1 MELTN
6 QGSQPGSAAGL
17 LACRGRF
24 PRLPNPPGRRLAAA
38 AAVSLAAAAHPWAAA
53 ALLAAVRPLG
63 AAVPRLGA
71 GFGSSSGTSFGNT
84 GFGSGS
90 STGGSLFGG
99 GTTTQG
105 GLSNTGS
112 GANAAV
118 GSTSFLGAYYLNP
131 LAQGLNI
138 TQTNIGKPLYTL
150 TTTEGSTAAIRSTNQ
165 ATSYYGAP
173 LGIRRLPAYAT
184 ILKIKDMPPPKPPMA
199 VRADLQNMLCS
210 VRTTRFQWTRFT
222 S

>member
-1 MELTN
+1 M
-6 QGSQPGSAAGL
+6 GGGGSAGSSSPF
-17 LACRGRF
+17 G
-24 PRLPNPPGRRLAAA
+24 G
-38 AAVSLAAAAHPWAAA
+38 SSSSS
-53 ALLAAVRPLG
+53 
-63 AAVPRLGA
+63 GA

-99 GTTTQG
+99 GTTTEG

-150 TTTEGSTAAIRSTNQ
+150 TTTQGSTAAIRSTNQ

-184 ILKIKDMPPPKPPMA
+184 ILKIKDMPPPPPPMA
-199 VRADLQNMLCS
+199 VRADLQNMLARS
-210 VRTTRFQWTRFT
+210 AQLDSRDAVHILMDGQAVVLQGIVADADERRLVENMVLLTPGVTAIRNELAARNPAP
-222 S
+222 